1 VRSPAARQVTS
12 AWHSASAWHDA
23 HGEKLPVGEIAGSS
37 SRLLTALVR
46 SVHTPNA
53 GIGAVSGASAVSS
66 AARASSGAQLGGA
79 VPSGAVPGGVVP
91 GAPSRRGS
99 SFAPGT
105 ALGHAAEWGAAP
117 GTALG
122 HAAEWGA
129 APGTA
134 LGHAAEWGAA
144 PTSGGAVVGGGAV
157 VSTLDARGNAHLNAE
172 MRELRHALSDG
183 APSLLER
190 RLWKAVSAADCL
202 LIAS

>member
-1 VRSPAARQVTS
+1 MRAHHGAPSSSPQVRSPAARQVTS

-117 GTALG
+117 
-122 HAAEWGA
+122 
-129 APGTA
+129 
-134 LGHAAEWGAA
+134 
-144 PTSGGAVVGGGAV
+144 TSGGAVVGGSAV
-157 VSTLDARGNAHLNAE
+157 VSTLDARGNAHLHAE

-190 RLWKAVSAADCL
+190 RLWKAVRAADGG
-202 LIAS
+202 

>member
-23 HGEKLPVGEIAGSS
+23 HGEKLPAGEIAGSS

-66 AARASSGAQLGGA
+66 AARASS

-117 GTALG
+117 
-122 HAAEWGA
+122 
-129 APGTA
+129 
-134 LGHAAEWGAA
+134 
-144 PTSGGAVVGGGAV
+144 TSGGAVVGAAAV

-190 RLWKAVSAADCL
+190 RLWKAVRAADGG
-202 LIAS
+202 

>member
-1 VRSPAARQVTS
+1 MRAHHGAPSSSPQVRSPAARQVTS

-46 SVHTPNA
+46 SVHTPTA
-53 GIGAVSGASAVSS
+53 GISAVSGASAVSS
-66 AARASSGAQLGGA
+66 AARASS
-79 VPSGAVPGGVVP
+79 VPSGAVPGGVVPGGVVP

-99 SFAPGT
+99 SF
-105 ALGHAAEWGAAP
+105 
-117 GTALG
+117 
-122 HAAEWGA
+122 

>member
-53 GIGAVSGASAVSS
+53 GISAVSGASAVSS

-99 SFAPGT
+99 SF
-105 ALGHAAEWGAAP
+105 AP